1 MKLKWNLYKIE
12 NEIVLK
18 LRIKFQYH
26 WLKKMEFS
34 LIRLDQELMKS
45 FEELTYNFQEFI
57 QICGINVKFK
67 NRESFKNREKQLE
80 AVFLGS
86 WNFSL
91 FLHAMHYI

>member
-1 MKLKWNLYKIE
+1 
-12 NEIVLK
+12 
-18 LRIKFQYH
+18 
-26 WLKKMEFS
+26 MEFS

-45 FEELTYNFQEFI
+45 FDELTYNFQEFI

-86 WNFSL
+86 
-91 FLHAMHYI
+91 